1 MFCAS
6 AEIHNCER
14 CLVASST
21 PVSVSWVPSSFQVQD
36 LLTVKKIAHFL
47 TDPRPLLNSCE
58 PLMCLLG
65 LEFSCSQGLDEGAIL
80 WALSPCPFPGRQ
92 SPMAPHSW
100 DAAEVMSFPAL
111 KSPATATSTGSV
123 LHPKSSVMSSWKACT
138 VREQADTDSHRQE
151 HLQMTECSPP
161 QVTSHHFSPHCSG
174 WYVGYPG
181 QKKSCLSNNT
191 PSLLKTR
198 SSCSTNYT

>member
-1 MFCAS
+1 
-6 AEIHNCER
+6 
-14 CLVASST
+14 
-21 PVSVSWVPSSFQVQD
+21 
-36 LLTVKKIAHFL
+36 
-47 TDPRPLLNSCE
+47 
-58 PLMCLLG
+58 MCLLG
-65 LEFSCSQGLDEGAIL
+65 LEVSCSQGLDEGAIP

-92 SPMAPHSW
+92 GRGLSPMALHSW
-100 DAAEVMSFPAL
+100 EEAEGKWFPPL
-111 KSPATATSTGSV
+111 KSPATASPEGSV
-123 LHPKSSVMSSWKACT
+123 LHPKSTTMSSWKACT
-138 VREQADTDSHRQE
+138 VREQADVDSPRQE

-198 SSCSTNYT
+198 SSWSTNYT